1 MSHNIAGVTILAFGN
16 GSPDIFSAL
25 AAVNQSRPELV
36 LGALFGAGVFVTTAV
51 AGAVC
56 LSTPFELMQ
65 RPFLRDV
72 VFYIAAGFWAFCI
85 FYRSLSYQLLSL
97 LLLFKNQGIFLVII
111 II

>member
-85 FYRSLSYQLLSL
+85 FYRSLS
-97 LLLFKNQGIFLVII
+97 II
-111 II
+111 IINYYYLKFKVYF